1 MADPRALG
9 ELLRAA
15 RERAGLTQR
24 AAATEL
30 ARAWCTIHRTAL
42 DDACVSSALYR
53 LGSGEHE
60 DGARS
65 LLDGPDI
72 AVLAALY
79 GLDRAA
85 TDALHVAARTTP
97 PDVAALA
104 ADPARWAAIRHIAAR
119 ESALRENDAAREA
132 MAARAQSKESER

>member
-1 MADPRALG
+1 MTTTTLG
-9 ELLRAA
+9 TLLRAA

-30 ARAWCTIHRTAL
+30 ARAWCAIHRTAF
-42 DDACVSSALYR
+42 DDGCVSSALYR

-65 LLDGPDI
+65 LLDGPD
-72 AVLAALY
+72 LAILATLY

-85 TDALHVAARTTP
+85 ADALHVAARTTP

-104 ADPARWAAIRHIAAR
+104 ADPRHWPRIRGLALHDLSEATVPLEPR
-119 ESALRENDAAREA
+119 E
-132 MAARAQSKESER
+132 ERF